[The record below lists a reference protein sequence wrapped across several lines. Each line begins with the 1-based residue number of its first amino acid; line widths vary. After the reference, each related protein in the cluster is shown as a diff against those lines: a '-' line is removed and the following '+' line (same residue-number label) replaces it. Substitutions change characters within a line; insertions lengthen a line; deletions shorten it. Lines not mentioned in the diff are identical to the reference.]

1 MQAVSKAQPDRIYD
15 HRVIKHVQCAL
26 SLRKGNDFPEVLR
39 FSFTEFFLASNHLNG
54 TIRHPAA
61 RAGSSKNS
69 EDEKRMAGG
78 LDVSA
83 YKDGLIVLTTAAVI
97 VPLVNRLKLSPILGF
112 LVAGVALGPKGLG
125 AFTSHYPMLDYVTVT
140 GEKQIAAIAELGIV
154 FLLFLI
160 GLELSPQRLLTM
172 RRLVFGL
179 GGLQIVVSTAV
190 LAAGLV
196 GLGLKPGTAALI
208 GASLSLSS
216 TAIVVELLA
225 RSGRMATTTG
235 RTSFAVLIAQD
246 LAVVPLLFL
255 VGVVGSGQQGSVWL
269 ELLEALGEG
278 ALAIVA
284 IVLVS
289 RFLLQ
294 PLFRLVATPDNPEF
308 FIAATILV
316 AIGTGVVSAFAGLSM
331 ALGAFVAG
339 LVLAETEY
347 RRAIEVTIEPFKS
360 LLLGVFFFSVGM
372 SIDPGMIWHHPFL
385 IIGGV
390 VALAG
395 TKTIITYGLARLF
408 KVSRGAALE
417 TSFLLGPGG
426 EFAFI
431 VIAMTLSLSLIE
443 RNLADVLLTTVAVSM
458 AVLPFIAIAGR
469 AFSRRFVSTV
479 LPAEALVAPP
489 GDIAQRAIVVGHG
502 RVGEVVCAMLERHNV
517 PYLVT
522 DRDAPTVARWRQRGR
537 PIFYGDASNPLFLKS
552 CGLDQASALIVTI
565 NVPGKVKDIVRAAKA
580 LRDDVVI
587 VARARDAAHAR
598 ELYAIGVTDAV
609 PETIEAS
616 LQLSEAALVG
626 IGVPT
631 GYVIASVHEKRDEF
645 RHELQEAARQQGH
658 GESHAIRSKR

>member
-1 MQAVSKAQPDRIYD
+1 
-15 HRVIKHVQCAL
+15 
-26 SLRKGNDFPEVLR
+26 
-39 FSFTEFFLASNHLNG
+39 
-54 TIRHPAA
+54 
-61 RAGSSKNS
+61 
-69 EDEKRMAGG
+69 MAGG

-97 VPLVNRLKLSPILGF
+97 VPFVKKMKLSPILGF
-112 LVAGVALGPKGLG
+112 LAAGVVLGPKGLG
-125 AFTSHYPMLDYVTVT
+125 AYIGTYPVLDHITVT

-179 GGLQIVVSTAV
+179 GGLQIIVSTAA
-190 LAAGLV
+190 LAAGLYWF
-196 GLGLKPGTAALI
+196 GLNAGTALLI

-225 RSGRMATTTG
+225 RSGRLATTTG

-255 VGVVGSGQQGSVWL
+255 VGVVGKDQQGNVWL
-269 ELLEALGEG
+269 ELLQALAEG
-278 ALAIVA
+278 ALAIAA

-294 PLFRLVATPDNPEF
+294 PLFRLVAAPDNPEF

-316 AIGTGVVSAFAGLSM
+316 AVGTGVVSAFAGLSM

-372 SIDPGMIWHHPFL
+372 SIDPGLIWRHPVL
-385 IIGGV
+385 IAVGV
-390 VALAG
+390 IALVSIKAV
-395 TKTIITYGLARLF
+395 IAYGLARLF
-408 KVSRGAALE
+408 KVSRAAAID
-417 TSFLLGPGG
+417 TSFLLAPGG

-431 VIAMTLSLSLIE
+431 IIAMALSLSLIGRDFAE
-443 RNLADVLLTTVAVSM
+443 FLLTIVAVSM
-458 AVLPFIAIAGR
+458 AALPFIAVAGR
-469 AFSRRFVSTV
+469 SFARRFVSTV
-479 LPAEALVAPP
+479 LPPEAMVTPP
-489 GDIAQRAIVVGHG
+489 GDVAQRAIVVGHG
-502 RVGEVVCAMLERHNV
+502 RVGEVVCAMLERHKV

-522 DRDAPTVARWRQRGR
+522 DRDVGTVARWRQRGR
-537 PIFYGDASNPLFLKS
+537 AVFYGDASNPMFLKS
-552 CGLDQASALIVTI
+552 CGLDQASALIITI
-565 NVPGKVKDIVRAAKA
+565 NVPGKVKEIVRAAKL

-645 RHELQEAARQQGH
+645 RHELQEAARDQGLDN
-658 GESHAIRSKR
+658 SRAIRPKR

>member
-1 MQAVSKAQPDRIYD
+1 MRQR
-15 HRVIKHVQCAL
+15 RVCFADQKKFQ
-26 SLRKGNDFPEVLR
+26 GNV
-39 FSFTEFFLASNHLNG
+39 G
-54 TIRHPAA
+54 I
-61 RAGSSKNS
+61 
-69 EDEKRMAGG
+69 MAGG
-78 LDVSA
+78 LDISA

-112 LVAGVALGPKGLG
+112 LAAGVALGPKGLG
-125 AFTSHYPMLDYVTVT
+125 AFTGSYPMLDYITVT

-179 GGLQIVVSTAV
+179 GGLQIVVSTTA
-190 LAAGLV
+190 LAAGLYW
-196 GLGLKPGTAALI
+196 LGLKPGTALLI

-225 RSGRMATTTG
+225 RSGRLATTTG

-246 LAVVPLLFL
+246 IAVVPLLFL
-255 VGVVGSGQQGSVWL
+255 VGVVGSGQQGAVWL
-269 ELLEALGEG
+269 ELLQALAEG
-278 ALAIVA
+278 ALAIIA

-294 PLFRLVATPDNPEF
+294 PLFRLVAAPDNPEF

-316 AIGTGVVSAFAGLSM
+316 AIGTGVVSAIAGLSM

-372 SIDPGMIWHHPFL
+372 SIDPGMIWRHPLL
-385 IIGGV
+385 IIAGV
-390 VALAG
+390 AALSLVKAG
-395 TKTIITYGLARLF
+395 IAYGLARLF
-408 KVSRGAALE
+408 KVSRAAAIE
-417 TSFLLGPGG
+417 TAFLLAPGG

-431 VIAMTLSLSLIE
+431 VIAMTLSLSLIDRYTAE
-443 RNLADVLLTTVAVSM
+443 FLLTVVAVSM
-458 AVLPFIAIAGR
+458 AVLPFIAVGGR
-469 AFSRRFVSTV
+469 SLSRRLVSQA
-479 LPAEALVAPP
+479 LPAEAMIAPP
-489 GDIAQRAIVVGHG
+489 GDVAQRAVVVGHG
-502 RVGEVVCAMLERHNV
+502 RVGEVVCAMLERHKV

-522 DRDAPTVARWRQRGR
+522 DRDVGTVVRWRDRGR
-537 PIFYGDASNPLFLKS
+537 AIFYGDASNPLFLKS
-552 CGLDQASALIVTI
+552 CGLEQASALIITI
-565 NVPGKVKDIVRAAKA
+565 NVPGKVKEIVKAAK
-580 LRDDVVI
+580 LMREDVVI

-626 IGVPT
+626 LGVPT
-631 GYVIASVHEKRDEF
+631 GYVIASVHEKRDQF
-645 RHELQEAARQQGH
+645 RNELQEAARSQGLD
-658 GESHAIRSKR
+658 ESRAIRPKK